1 MLIWI
6 NCVAGK
12 GGVGPITPQQ
22 DPALYIALCDKEE
35 MAFLLKE
42 LRFKVP
48 WGHLAAK
55 AWGSSEGRPILCL
68 HGWLDNANTFD
79 RLIPLLP
86 QDYYYVALDFSGHG
100 QSSHLPNGMRYQH
113 LDYVTDVHRVIT
125 SLGWQRFSI
134 MAHSMG
140 GVVGG
145 VFASVFPEAVHHLIL
160 LDSYGFFPVHSNLL
174 INHLKKAIIH
184 YTRLEGANGAKV
196 YTPEGAIQR
205 LLDGNPSL
213 TSDTAK
219 VLLQRGT
226 KPVDGGVVFSRD
238 IRVTLGLRKKTV
250 ESHISRSLLIYWQNG
265 CCSSLKS
272 RANEGIAA
280 DLMRGVYTDVGQTLL
295 SGFKENLKGRFQS
308 TVVDGNHFVH
318 LNEPEKIAKIIV
330 NQLHERPYT
339 HSHL

>member
-1 MLIWI
+1 
-6 NCVAGK
+6 
-12 GGVGPITPQQ
+12 
-22 DPALYIALCDKEE
+22 

-174 INHLKKAIIH
+174 INHLKKAIVH

-238 IRVTLGLRKKTV
+238 IRVTLNNSAPL
-250 ESHISRSLLIYWQNG
+250 SLEQCLQIM
-265 CCSSLKS
+265 KS
-272 RANEGIAA
+272 MQSNVHVILANEGIAA

-339 HSHL
+339 YSHL